1 MRSLLPRTMDEV
13 RVKVPGVNH
22 DSSCTRIGDQ
32 DGDLFLIRF
41 RLGERVVK
49 NDVYGVLDSSIRV
62 ELGDNHAVAV
72 LIEHVG
78 QAHHHH
84 VVVVDDRHG
93 DRTVHARSHHLKLPP

>member
-13 RVKVPGVNH
+13 RVKVPGVDHN
-22 DSSCTRIGDQ
+22 SPGARIGDKN
-32 DGDLFLIRF
+32 GNFFVIRF
-41 RLGERVVK
+41 WLGERVKQSYV
-49 NDVYGVLDSSIRV
+49 DGVDESLVRV